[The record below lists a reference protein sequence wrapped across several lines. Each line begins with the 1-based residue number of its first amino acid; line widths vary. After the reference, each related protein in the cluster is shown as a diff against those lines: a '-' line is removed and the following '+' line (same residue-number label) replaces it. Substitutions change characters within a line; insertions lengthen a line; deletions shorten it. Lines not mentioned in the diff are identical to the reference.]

1 MNEKYFQERIDAEK
15 KIEPKDWMPDDY
27 RKHLIRQISQHA
39 HSEII
44 GMQPEGN
51 WITRAPSLRAKMILL
66 AKVQD
71 EAGHGLYLYSAC
83 ETLGISREKLV
94 QQLHNQLFDKSI
106 DSKFIKPVF
115 SWGPKLGISNLI
127 VYDSDYFFEWQKNI
141 IISSLLGKKLIR
153 IKYDYQSNKVL
164 YLENIYLG
172 QRIRDI
178 IEINDGRIAL
188 LSDVLDANSFE
199 SVPKLIIIEKN

>member
-1 MNEKYFQERIDAEK
+1 MGSEVRDFQ
-15 KIEPKDWMPDDY
+15 
-27 RKHLIRQISQHA
+27 S
-39 HSEII
+39 
-44 GMQPEGN
+44 N
-51 WITRAPSLRAKMILL
+51 SLRFRL
-66 AKVQD
+66 
-71 EAGHGLYLYSAC
+71 
-83 ETLGISREKLV
+83 
-94 QQLHNQLFDKSI
+94 
-106 DSKFIKPVF
+106 
-115 SWGPKLGISNLI
+115 
-127 VYDSDYFFEWQKNI
+127 FFEWQKNI

-199 SVPKLIIIEKN
+199 SVPKLIIIEKIKK